1 MPINSREKGKRL
13 EREAARSLSL
23 TLGIHAGR
31 SVQYSGADG
40 TADLRTD
47 IEGLH
52 IEVKGRKSIGALR
65 FYEQA
70 EDDAG
75 RTGSVPLVL
84 MREDGDTNW
93 YCLLRLSD
101 LRTVAGK
108 IAVIGERP

>member
-1 MPINSREKGKRL
+1 MTNSRQKGKRIEL
-13 EREAARSLSL
+13 EAAHAVHQA
-23 TLGIHAGR
+23 LGIDARR
-31 SVQYSGADG
+31 SVQYSGDAGD
-40 TADLRTD
+40 ADLRVD

-75 RTGSVPLVL
+75 KTGAIPVVL
-84 MREDGDTNW
+84 LREDNDRNF
-93 YCLLRLSD
+93 YVLLRLDD

-108 IAVIGERP
+108 VAVIGEKP